1 MGGWVAVALLS
12 ANPMVEGYDECQVL
26 SEHAEKGDAVVAA
39 LVAEVRLGK
48 PEDGSWVIGVG
59 ISRKPTPG
67 YRPFLKDQNITWAT
81 SWSAL

>member
-1 MGGWVAVALLS
+1 MVAASLNHPPG
-12 ANPMVEGYDECQVL
+12 AEGYGECQVL

>member
-1 MGGWVAVALLS
+1 M
-12 ANPMVEGYDECQVL
+12 
-26 SEHAEKGDAVVAA
+26 AA